1 MEENMIKNSTIKV
14 VLLGDSSVGKTCIF
28 ERLKNNE
35 FPMDQI
41 ATIGADKS
49 DIKFTLEKGKEINI
63 TLLDTAGQ
71 ERFRSADIKIC
82 KAAHGIILVFSFT
95 NRESFENLENWIN
108 LIKDNFYDDD
118 IIIVLFGNKID
129 IELDYW
135 EVTSDEAKEYA
146 QKKI

>member
-1 MEENMIKNSTIKV
+1 MEIS
-14 VLLGDSSVGKTCIF
+14 L
-28 ERLKNNE
+28 LKNYSH
-35 FPMDQI
+35 FQ
-41 ATIGADKS
+41 
-49 DIKFTLEKGKEINI
+49 KGKFCIILFIN
-63 TLLDTAGQ
+63 TLTLWDIAGQ

-82 KAAHGIILVFSFT
+82 KGAHGIILVFSFT

-108 LIKDNFYDDD
+108 FIKDNFHDND

-146 QKKI
+146 QKKNLVIF

>member
-1 MEENMIKNSTIKV
+1 MVIS
-14 VLLGDSSVGKTCIF
+14 L
-28 ERLKNNE
+28 LKNYSH
-35 FPMDQI
+35 FQ
-41 ATIGADKS
+41 
-49 DIKFTLEKGKEINI
+49 KGKFCIILFINTL

-146 QKKI
+146 QKKIQYILKHLQKQ

>member
-1 MEENMIKNSTIKV
+1 MIKNSTIKV

-63 TLLDTAGQ
+63 IY
-71 ERFRSADIKIC
+71 F
-82 KAAHGIILVFSFT
+82 
-95 NRESFENLENWIN
+95 IN
-108 LIKDNFYDDD
+108 
-118 IIIVLFGNKID
+118 
-129 IELDYW
+129 
-135 EVTSDEAKEYA
+135 
-146 QKKI
+146 